1 MKTHN
6 IRYIVVHS
14 TKSIPGNLPVQ
25 TEFNFLITSN
35 GLVLKPVALAAD
47 AGCISIGYA
56 GGIDR
61 KNQPANTMN
70 ELQEEKLFE
79 LLIMQSAKH
88 KRAEIKGANVL
99 YNDALDTGFNLD
111 HWLNNYTP
119 KIPDDY
125 SVDMAA

>member
-14 TKSIPGNLPVQ
+14 TKSIPGDLPAQ

-35 GLVLKPVALAAD
+35 GITLNPVKLAPD

-56 GGIDR
+56 GGLDR
-61 KNQPANTMN
+61 KKQPANTMN
-70 ELQEEKLFE
+70 EMQEEKLFE
-79 LLIMQSAKH
+79 LLILLSAKH
-88 KRAEIKGANVL
+88 KRAEIKGANIL
-99 YNDALDTGFNLD
+99 YNDSLDTGFNLD

-119 KIPDDY
+119 KIPDEY
-125 SVDMAA
+125 PVDMAA